1 MLGVALGHPPPI
13 RLLETDIRITITQLI
28 EIDEKKH
35 SFHIEFMLLLKWKAR
50 RDGDQWQPRMQWANA
65 REIHPIE
72 ADPAFVPAMGCAKA
86 GQMIQRVQHFRGVF
100 VHPFKIK
107 KFPVDHQKF
116 QVVLVSNTAKEVKF
130 VPIPTKDNFARKFLL
145 AGSIKQFKPN
155 QYVKKKAVRNKHLEF
170 PCGTWK
176 IHEINQPDMLD
187 NKDELKIDQ
196 KSKVS

>member
-1 MLGVALGHPPPI
+1 
-13 RLLETDIRITITQLI
+13 
-28 EIDEKKH
+28 
-35 SFHIEFMLLLKWKAR
+35 
-50 RDGDQWQPRMQWANA
+50 
-65 REIHPIE
+65 
-72 ADPAFVPAMGCAKA
+72 
-86 GQMIQRVQHFRGVF
+86 MIQRVQHFRGVF

-155 QYVKKKAVRNKHLEF
+155 QYVRKKAVRNKHLEF

-196 KSKVS
+196 KSKVSWKLCLMSTVYLILSLQFVDVRFGTTGVKYGQEYAEVQRSTTNCLQLP